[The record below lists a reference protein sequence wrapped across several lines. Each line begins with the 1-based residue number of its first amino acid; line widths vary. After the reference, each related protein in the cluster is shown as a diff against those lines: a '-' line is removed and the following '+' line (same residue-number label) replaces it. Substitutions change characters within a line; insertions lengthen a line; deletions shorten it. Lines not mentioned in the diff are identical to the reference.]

1 MELLDAT
8 RLGTGG
14 LLVIRGEAGAGKT
27 TLLAFARER
36 AAGMQVLRATG
47 IAAESEIAFAGLLDL
62 VRPALRYLDALPQA
76 RADALRT
83 ALGLGTSVDL
93 DRFAAGAATLDLLA
107 AAAEDAPLLVVVDD
121 AQWLDETSIETLLFA
136 AHRLSDDPVAVI
148 LAEREG
154 ESRRVETNGGSVLA
168 LAGLDREATARLAES
183 TVGAPLMPDEA
194 DRLYRLTRGNPLAVT
209 EFARL
214 DPNEELVDSP
224 IAISRT
230 LEDGFAQRIS
240 QLSAEA
246 RAVLLVV
253 AADESGE
260 AATVRRAADRLGLA
274 TRGLEEAETA
284 GLIVIG
290 DGRIEF
296 RHPLVRS
303 AV

>member
-27 TLLAFARER
+27 TLLEFARER

-47 IAAESEIAFAGLLDL
+47 IAAESEIAFAGLLEL

-83 ALGLGTSVDL
+83 ALGLGTGVDL

-148 LAEREG
+148 LAERDG
-154 ESRRVETNGGSVLA
+154 ESRRLEATGGSVLA

-183 TVGAPLMPDEA
+183 TVGAALSPTEA
-194 DRLYRLTRGNPLAVT
+194 DRLYRLTRGNPLAVDGVRQARSGRRARRLADRDLPHARGRVRA
-209 EFARL
+209 ARL
-214 DPNEELVDSP
+214 AALGGGARGAAGGRRGRVGRGRDRP
-224 IAISRT
+224 SRC
-230 LEDGFAQRIS
+230 
-240 QLSAEA
+240 
-246 RAVLLVV
+246 
-253 AADESGE
+253 
-260 AATVRRAADRLGLA
+260 
-274 TRGLEEAETA
+274 
-284 GLIVIG
+284 
-290 DGRIEF
+290 
-296 RHPLVRS
+296 
-303 AV
+303 